1 MAILPPHEIY
11 LSRFYL
17 KRPLNIL
24 LMLGRVPENRVHGYT
39 RNQYELSVNQE
50 TSEKSAEISKSWLQ
64 VWIPPTK
71 IFKTAKIT

>member
-1 MAILPPHEIY
+1 MSPIIRSFLVWT
-11 LSRFYL
+11 L
-17 KRPLNIL
+17 KYMFKGHFFFVKPKLTL
-24 LMLGRVPENRVHGYT
+24 T
-39 RNQYELSVNQE
+39 TTVNQE

>member
-1 MAILPPHEIY
+1 MEIY
-11 LSRFYL
+11 LPNMYFRRVS
-17 KRPLNIL
+17 KIQIN
-24 LMLGRVPENRVHGYT
+24 LMSNTNYS
-39 RNQYELSVNQE
+39 YSSVNQE

>member
-1 MAILPPHEIY
+1 MNEYKLLFTYDPKKILEM
-11 LSRFYL
+11 R
-17 KRPLNIL
+17 
-24 LMLGRVPENRVHGYT
+24 
-39 RNQYELSVNQE
+39 SVNQE

>member
-1 MAILPPHEIY
+1 MYICWIIKHIAIYHHNE
-11 LSRFYL
+11 
-17 KRPLNIL
+17 
-24 LMLGRVPENRVHGYT
+24 VPRTFVQVYP
-39 RNQYELSVNQE
+39 VNQE